1 MVLTRNTMKKLV
13 IALLL
18 FLLAATVLGA
28 AQPSKNDS
36 MAAFW
41 EKFKAAVI
49 KGDKEAVFALS
60 ALPIEM
66 EYGMPTIRTKAQ
78 FMKSYKHIFAGE
90 ANAAKCFKTAKAELD
105 SSNKK
110 LFTVGCGFAE
120 DTTPADQPLVYT
132 FKLTRAG
139 WRFVGYDNI
148 NE

>member
-1 MVLTRNTMKKLV
+1 MKKLSIV
-13 IALLL
+13 FFLFALIIPV
-18 FLLAATVLGA
+18 VLSSA
-28 AQPSKNDS
+28 KPSGVDAPMN
-36 MAAFW
+36 AFW

-49 KGDKEAVFALS
+49 KGDKEAVLALS

-66 EYGMPTIRTKAQ
+66 EYGMPRIRTKAQ
-78 FMKSYKHIFAGE
+78 FMKYYKHIFAGE